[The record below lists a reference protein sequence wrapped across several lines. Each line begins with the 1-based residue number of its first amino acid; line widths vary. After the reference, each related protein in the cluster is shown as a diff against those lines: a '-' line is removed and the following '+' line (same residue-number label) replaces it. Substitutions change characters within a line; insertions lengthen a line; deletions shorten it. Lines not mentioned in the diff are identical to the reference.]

1 HSRTAEQRATLA
13 LQLKPILHTL
23 NNPRQDGDHPP
34 TSVANRAA
42 TCLSH
47 STNTSST
54 FGILKRSLS
63 ELGIPADHITSN
75 TYSLAYKSLM
85 DRAMFASTEYQK
97 LGRGVAVVDGGGG
110 PCAMSDVGKPSNS
123 ALTVIGGTGATAQQR
138 ARECRK
144 LIPSVVLLDLRRGL
158 RWVEASER
166 TLASDYMTGSGSRH
180 DVVVEA
186 IKPRLPYPMASCV

>member
-85 DRAMFASTEYQK
+85 DRAMFASTE
-97 LGRGVAVVDGGGG
+97 
-110 PCAMSDVGKPSNS
+110 
-123 ALTVIGGTGATAQQR
+123 
-138 ARECRK
+138 
-144 LIPSVVLLDLRRGL
+144 
-158 RWVEASER
+158 
-166 TLASDYMTGSGSRH
+166 
-180 DVVVEA
+180 
-186 IKPRLPYPMASCV
+186 